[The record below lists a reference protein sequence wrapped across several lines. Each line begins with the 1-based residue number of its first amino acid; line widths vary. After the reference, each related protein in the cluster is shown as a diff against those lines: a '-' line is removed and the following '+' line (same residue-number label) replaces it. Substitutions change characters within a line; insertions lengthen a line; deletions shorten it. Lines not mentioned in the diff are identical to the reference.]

1 MDHLAAYV
9 ALARWVSGRDVLV
22 WGGADA
28 DGLAHLMRGGAR
40 RVRAVDL
47 APDAGGGASEA
58 RGVAHIDRDQARAL
72 PEGSLD
78 LVVAIESY
86 ARLDPAGR
94 HDLVEVASRVLAPT
108 GQLAVWLPIESAD
121 RGLED
126 YWAMED
132 ELHAAFDE
140 VAVIAQIPWQGYSL
154 APVVEDDVVPR
165 LRLGEDLL
173 AEVPEASHYLALASQ
188 TPLSAN
194 MLADCL
200 LVPLPSAKDGAEAP
214 AERVA
219 EMARHL
225 AAAEEELLTLRE
237 RVDAEQAAAAELR
250 AELVA
255 EATRAEKAR
264 GRLEEL
270 EADLQRTREQLAA
283 KDAHGSDLARREAE
297 SEIRRQA
304 LEEECGELRD
314 RLRRHETD
322 LAVLA
327 RSVEEKEQA
336 LERVTEALRSR
347 GRDLEARG
355 RALEEVQARL
365 REAQGERDELQRQ
378 VDVAVAEREGAR
390 QLAQRAEAELS
401 LAREK
406 LAEHEHR
413 LASRIEEASRAR
425 AEADVL
431 KERLAAQEA
440 TLQQTRS
447 QTEALNKTAAQS
459 AEQGRV
465 LTEVALDRDR
475 LREELTRRSSEISTL
490 EERLWAARDELQ
502 RAQLEVARL
511 SVQLEAANE
520 RADRS
525 HERAAAQSEEL
536 QRLSRELR
544 AAELAKAAQ
553 EATLRAREEELQRLA
568 REAEVLG
575 GASEDVQILREQ
587 LRSTGQEL
595 AQASAALEQ
604 ARAREATASER
615 ARAQSQ
621 RAEELQREVTR
632 LSSQLDES
640 RQDLVRL
647 RGEADVARVSTQQL
661 ERTVSELQAE
671 IEAQRGSLRD
681 LAGERDELQQR
692 LEESAF
698 ERSALQRQLAQA
710 RAEVEQLHNDRLA
723 TGDEAAR
730 LRKELDEASRRR
742 SELAAALEGGADGL
756 KAPVDPSWPADAQ
769 ARVVAL
775 QGELAAQARELAA
788 VRVSGE
794 EDTAGDGRVRIAAA
808 ELTRLHRELDVRAQ
822 EQEQM
827 LAQLD
832 ASEQKIW
839 EMTDAADRNAARL
852 AASLA
857 QLEHTK
863 EQLDEVQ
870 EELQVTRNLLAA
882 AQARAL
888 EQERLLGSERA
899 KLARAG
905 LGPEGLPLAGTASG
919 VDDVFR
925 DLNPQVSEMVD
936 LSALPEAGAPAAQV
950 HDRTATGASAS
961 RPLGPGPAGP
971 RIQVEALEDDDDD
984 WPDAAG
990 ADGPASSPGGDG
1002 SEV

>member
-9 ALARWVSGRDVLV
+9 ALARWIPGRDVLV
-22 WGGADA
+22 WGQADPE
-28 DGLAHLMRGGAR
+28 GLGHLVRARAR
-40 RVRAVDL
+40 RVRQML
-47 APDAGGGASEA
+47 APVADPAVPEVPGVERVVPDQPGAFPEA
-58 RGVAHIDRDQARAL
+58 
-72 PEGSLD
+72 SLD
-78 LVVAIESY
+78 MVIAIESFAGLD
-86 ARLDPAGR
+86 ARAR
-94 HDLVEVASRVLAPT
+94 HDLLSQARHTLRPD
-108 GQLAVWLPIESAD
+108 GQLVVWLPVRATAD
-121 RGLED
+121 GLID
-126 YWAMED
+126 YWTMED
-132 ELHAAFDE
+132 ELHAMFDE
-140 VAVIAQIPWQGYSL
+140 VAIVAQIPWQGFSL

-165 LRLGEDLL
+165 LRLEEELL
-173 AEVPEASHYLALASQ
+173 GQVPEASHYLALASMRG
-188 TPLSAN
+188 TPPELLS
-194 MLADCL
+194 DCL
-200 LVPLPSAKDGAEAP
+200 LVPVPAEAGASAAP
-214 AERVA
+214 AASVTELARELARA
-219 EMARHL
+219 ED
-225 AAAEEELLTLRE
+225 ELQTLRE
-237 RVDAEQAAAAELR
+237 RLEAERAAADELR

-255 EATRAEKAR
+255 EAERAERAR
-264 GRLEEL
+264 GRVAEAEAEL
-270 EADLQRTREQLAA
+270 RQARERLAA
-283 KDAHGSDLARREAE
+283 EGAHGSDLARREAE

-304 LEEECGELRD
+304 LEKTCEELRE

-355 RALEEVQARL
+355 RALEEAQVRL
-365 REAQGERDELQRQ
+365 REAQAERDELQRQ

-390 QLAQRAEAELS
+390 QLAQRAEAELA

-406 LAEHEHR
+406 LAEHER
-413 LASRIEEASRAR
+413 QLASRIEEASRAR
-425 AEADVL
+425 AEAEVL

-440 TLQQTRS
+440 RLRHSQS

-459 AEQGRV
+459 AEQGRL

-475 LREELTRRSSEISTL
+475 LREELSRRTSEISTL

-511 SVQLEAANE
+511 SVQLEAATE
-520 RADRS
+520 RAERS
-525 HERAAAQSEEL
+525 HEQAAAHSEEL
-536 QRLSRELR
+536 QRLARELR

-553 EATLRAREEELQRLA
+553 EATLRAREDELQRLA

-575 GASEDVQILREQ
+575 GASEDVQLLREQ

-604 ARAREATASER
+604 ARAREATATER

-621 RAEELQREVTR
+621 RAEDLQREVTR
-632 LSSQLDES
+632 RAAELDEV
-640 RQDLVRL
+640 RQALTRT
-647 RGEADVARVSTQQL
+647 RGEADVARLSARQL
-661 ERTVSELQAE
+661 EGTVAELQAE
-671 IEAQRGSLRD
+671 LDNLRAA
-681 LAGERDELQQR
+681 LRALTQERDELQQR

-698 ERSALQRQLAQA
+698 ERAALQRQLAQA
-710 RAEVEQLHNDRLA
+710 RAEVEQLRDDRVA
-723 TGDEAAR
+723 SSDEVAR
-730 LRKELDEASRRR
+730 LRKELDEATRRR
-742 SELAAALEGGADGL
+742 GELEAAFERGDSELQ
-756 KAPVDPSWPADAQ
+756 APVDPDWPPAAQ

-775 QGELAAQARELAA
+775 QAELAAQARELAQARA
-788 VRVSGE
+788 VAER
-794 EDTAGDGRVRIAAA
+794 AGAADDDRVRLTAD
-808 ELTRLHRELDVRAQ
+808 ELARLYRELDVRAQ

-857 QLEHTK
+857 QLEQTK

-905 LGPEGLPLAGTASG
+905 LGPEGLPVDGSAGA
-919 VDDVFR
+919 VDEVFR
-925 DLNPQVSEMVD
+925 DLNPQVSQMVD
-936 LSALPEAGAPAAQV
+936 LSALPEAGAPAAPV
-950 HDRTATGASAS
+950 HDRTSTAISAS
-961 RPLGPGPAGP
+961 QMLGPGPLGP
-971 RIQVEALEDDDDD
+971 RVQVEALADDDGD
-984 WPDAAG
+984 WPEPAGDDG
-990 ADGPASSPGGDG
+990 ADG
-1002 SEV
+1002 